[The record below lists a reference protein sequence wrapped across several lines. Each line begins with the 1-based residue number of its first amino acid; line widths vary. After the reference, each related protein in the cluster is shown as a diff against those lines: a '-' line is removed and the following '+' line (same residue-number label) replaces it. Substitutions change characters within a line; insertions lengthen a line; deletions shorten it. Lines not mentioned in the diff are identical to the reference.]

1 MSHYFIIGQTLV
13 AQGGGDAPGGILGM
27 LLPFALVFLVF
38 WFLVIRPQQKQYQQH
53 QEFLKGLKTGDDVV
67 TDGGIFG
74 KVASIDET
82 TVTIEVARGT
92 KIKVLR
98 SKIESSQKAAVSEEK
113 TEEKSDQADTDEKDE
128 D

>member
-13 AQGGGDAPGGILGM
+13 AQGGAEAPGGILM
-27 LLPFALVFLVF
+27 LVPFALVFLVF

-82 TVTIEVARGT
+82 TVTLEIARGT

-98 SKIESSQKAAVSEEK
+98 SKIEGSQKAAVSEEK
-113 TEEKSDQADTDEKDE
+113 DEKADTDEKKE